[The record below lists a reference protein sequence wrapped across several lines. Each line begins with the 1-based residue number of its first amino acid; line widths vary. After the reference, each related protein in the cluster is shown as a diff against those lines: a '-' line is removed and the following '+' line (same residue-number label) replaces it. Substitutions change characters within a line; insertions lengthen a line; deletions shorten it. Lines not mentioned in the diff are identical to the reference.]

1 MEIRYKDKPLNYKRV
16 IQRVCIAA
24 ICGAAFAGA
33 LLLVLFCFRSPI
45 RKMMG
50 TQEENRIVFE
60 TASSGQ
66 DDVGE
71 SWEEEDKELRQNQKY
86 TESFYEKVFKANNF
100 LVGINEV
107 SAEGYGGKKTY
118 SEYACG
124 VIMYQNKKEL
134 YVLSTPNAIRGTNI
148 VQITFFNG
156 QTVSGEVLRT
166 DQETGISV
174 VCVQRNMLDKDT
186 KKEITLA
193 RFGKS
198 SRLHRGE
205 YTAAIGNPLKEHRS
219 IAVGQFTAVGG
230 KTRLTDREY
239 TLLETNILGRRHT
252 AGFLLDEDANVMGI
266 ISHREDEEGENYTI
280 KALGI
285 SDMSW
290 LLDALCNNRELPFMG
305 VQVSTISKETAR
317 AYDIPCG
324 AYVEYVYLRSPAVD
338 AGIQRGD
345 ILVSMGKREIRSA
358 RQFSEAL
365 MELSPRDSVKVQVM
379 RYTNGVYKRVSAEVI
394 ISERLERNKED

>member
-1 MEIRYKDKPLNYKRV
+1 MGMEIRYKEKPLNYKRT
-16 IQRVCIAA
+16 IQRICIAA
-24 ICGAAFAGA
+24 ICGAVFAIVA
-33 LLLVLFCFRSPI
+33 LLVLFCFRSQI
-45 RKMMG
+45 RKMLG
-50 TQEENRIVFE
+50 AREENRIVFE
-60 TASSGQ
+60 TEATGQ
-66 DDVGE
+66 E
-71 SWEEEDKELRQNQKY
+71 ALEEDWNSEERVDMGQNSKY
-86 TESFYEKVFKANNF
+86 AEAFYEKAFEANNF

-118 SEYACG
+118 TEYACG
-124 VIMYQNKKEL
+124 IIMYQSKKEL
-134 YVLSTPNAIRGTNI
+134 LILSTPNAIRGTNI

-174 VCVQRNMLDKDT
+174 VSVQKKVLDKDT
-186 KKEITLA
+186 KKSVTVA
-193 RFGKS
+193 KFGKS
-198 SRLHRGE
+198 STLHRGE

-219 IAVGQFTAVGG
+219 IVVGQYTAVGG

-239 TLLETNILGRRHT
+239 TLLETNIVGRRHT
-252 AGFLLDEDANVMGI
+252 AGFLLDANTNVIGI
-266 ISHREDEEGENYTI
+266 ISHREDEEGEAYTV

-285 SDMSW
+285 SDLSW

-305 VQVSTISKETAR
+305 VQISTVSEETSR
-317 AYDIPCG
+317 AYDIPSG

-358 RQFSEAL
+358 KQFTEAL
-365 MELSPRDSVKVQVM
+365 MELSPRDSVKVQIM
-379 RYTNGVYKRVSAEVI
+379 RYTNGAYKRVSAEVI
-394 ISERLERNKED
+394 ISERLERN